1 MVTLYAQVGGD
12 NAVIY
17 VVSDSNKDASHKFLD
32 YVFANPGKR
41 IPEELLKG

>member
-17 VVSDSNKDASHKFLD
+17 VVSDSNKDASRKVLD

-41 IPEELLKG
+41 IPKELLKG

>member
-12 NAVIY
+12 NAV
-17 VVSDSNKDASHKFLD
+17 VSDSNKDASHKVLD
-32 YVFANPGKR
+32 YMFENPGKR